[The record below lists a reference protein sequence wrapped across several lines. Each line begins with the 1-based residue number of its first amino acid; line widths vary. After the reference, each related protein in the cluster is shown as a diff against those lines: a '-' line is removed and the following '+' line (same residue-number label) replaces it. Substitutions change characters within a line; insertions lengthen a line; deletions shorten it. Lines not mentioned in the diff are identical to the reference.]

1 MHRTFSEA
9 LSFPSW
15 YGSNLDALH
24 DQLTSLSGT
33 IRLENWE
40 TAEERLG
47 KYGLSAKKV
56 LLHAALENEN
66 LILYYFLL
74 VWENSLRRDVYDG

>member
-1 MHRTFSEA
+1 MNVTIDCAAIGSREDFHRVFAEA

-33 IRLENWE
+33 IRLENWIF
-40 TAEERLG
+40 AEENLG
-47 KYGLSAKKV
+47 KYGVSAKKV
-56 LLHAALENEN
+56 ILHAALENEN
-66 LILYYFLL
+66 LLVIL
-74 VWENSLRRDVYDG
+74 

>member
-1 MHRTFSEA
+1 MNVTIDCSRIRTRDDLHRTFSSA

-24 DQLTSLSGT
+24 DQLTAISGT

-40 TAEERLG
+40 IAEEKLG
-47 KYGLSAKKV
+47 KYGISARNAI
-56 LLHAALENEN
+56 LHAALENKT
-66 LILYYFLL
+66 LL
-74 VWENSLRRDVYDG
+74 VIL

>member
-1 MHRTFSEA
+1 MNVTIDCASIESRADLHRVFAEA

-15 YGSNLDALH
+15 YGHNLDALH
-24 DQLTSLSGT
+24 DVLTSLSGT

-40 TAEERLG
+40 TAEEKLG

-56 LLHAALENEN
+56 IAHAALENEK
-66 LILYYFLL
+66 L
-74 VWENSLRRDVYDG
+74 VIIF